1 MALPITRVLEINQR
15 AIVTLQEYSEEL
27 KESLRQNNLARI
39 KEIKVRVD
47 LLTKI
52 VKMANKPYIEKMN
65 LSDDIRRAL
74 GLLDDED
81 S

>member
-1 MALPITRVLEINQR
+1 MALPITRVMEINQR

-27 KESLRQNNLARI
+27 KENLRQNNWARI

-52 VKMANKPYIEKMN
+52 VKMANKPYVEKMN

>member
-52 VKMANKPYIEKMN
+52 VKMANKPYVEKMN

>member
-1 MALPITRVLEINQR
+1 MALPITRVMEINQR
-15 AIVTLQEYSEEL
+15 AIATLQEYSEEL
-27 KESLRQNNLARI
+27 KENLRQNNWARI

-52 VKMANKPYIEKMN
+52 VKMANKPYVEKMN